1 MIETICVFR
10 GWKVERERE
19 RGKERVRI
27 MKEEKGIDRGREKDL

>member
-19 RGKERVRI
+19 RKGESKNNEGGER
-27 MKEEKGIDRGREKDL
+27 DR